1 MEAGISP
8 LISFADRS
16 NLSSVAASSASTAS
30 GKSLILVYGG
40 QKDKVETNT
49 LTSLLL
55 LRWYLWSRNKSFK
68 HFLRTTNSG
77 GKDPVI
83 PE

>member
-55 LRWYLWSRNKSFK
+55 LR
-68 HFLRTTNSG
+68 
-77 GKDPVI
+77 
-83 PE
+83 